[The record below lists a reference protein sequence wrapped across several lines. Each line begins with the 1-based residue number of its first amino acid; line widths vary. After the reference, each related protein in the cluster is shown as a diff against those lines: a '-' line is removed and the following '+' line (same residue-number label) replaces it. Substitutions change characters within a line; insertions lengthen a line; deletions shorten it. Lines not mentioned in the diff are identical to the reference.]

1 MTNSHRRPPA
11 CPRCGSNNTQTFE
24 IAYLNS
30 VRDSVSGYVS
40 VSNLGKSIAPPEPRS
55 VVGAALF
62 TGAGLG
68 SGAMLLLS
76 SILSPSEGWPD
87 LQVALLDW
95 RILLPSLLPSQQP
108 SYRLPSTPS
117 ITTLSGRPVT
127 MPGEPSASAAHVA
140 ADSVPQK
147 LPAPRTHERVEY
159 RSLV

>member
-24 IAYLNS
+24 IAYLQS
-30 VRDSVSGYVS
+30 VRDSDSGYVS
-40 VSNLGKSIAPPEPRS
+40 VSKLGKSIAPPEPRS

-87 LQVALLDW
+87 LQVTLLDW
-95 RILLPSLLPSQQP
+95 RILLPSLLIA
-108 SYRLPSTPS
+108 L
-117 ITTLSGRPVT
+117 
-127 MPGEPSASAAHVA
+127 AAALIQA
-140 ADSVPQK
+140 AANSVYNDSVW
-147 LPAPRTHERVEY
+147 APRYDAWRAKRLC
-159 RSLV
+159 RSCGRRFRPSKAPGTAHS